1 MQQHHQDLTFLRIG
15 PPMRAWHDAH
25 TYTAS
30 CAQPSWPTRQEHSR
44 RSCGPRTLWF
54 GDRVAFCLAPQDCL
68 ALHHKHTA
76 PCLAPHT
83 HIALPCTTYTHRLA
97 LRRIHTYTRLA
108 PQTHSA
114 LHHTH
119 SALHHR
125 HTSPCTTV
133 TQRLAPQT
141 HIALHHTHTVPCTT
155 VTVPCATKMSVH
167 VRLPC
172 HALLLFVWC
181 ARQRGNTFCR
191 AGFAS
196 ALSSLVHAHAR

>member
-1 MQQHHQDLTFLRIG
+1 VCRVCVWCHAAA
-15 PPMRAWHDAH
+15 PPGFDVPSHWPTHARMARRSHLHGILCSAIVAH
-25 TYTAS
+25 T
-30 CAQPSWPTRQEHSR
+30 
-44 RSCGPRTLWF
+44 PRTLASLMWAAHLVVW
-54 GDRVAFCLAPQDCL
+54 RSSRLLSCTTRLPCLAPQ
-68 ALHHKHTA
+68 
-76 PCLAPHT
+76 T
-83 HIALPCTTYTHRLA
+83 HSALPCTTYTHRLA